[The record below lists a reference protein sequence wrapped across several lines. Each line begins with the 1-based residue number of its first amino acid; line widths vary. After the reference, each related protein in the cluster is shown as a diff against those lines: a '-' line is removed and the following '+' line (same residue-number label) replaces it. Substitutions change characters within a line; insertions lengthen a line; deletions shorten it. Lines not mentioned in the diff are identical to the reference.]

1 MTAGR
6 QYGSI
11 RTDIWRD
18 DDWRALSVD
27 AQWLYEL
34 LISQPTIS
42 TAGILPL
49 QIAKWSRYAKG
60 MTAKRVNAALNEL
73 IDADFVAVDS
83 ETEEVLVRTFIR
95 HDAARAGTGNVMLS
109 ALRCANI
116 TQSEDLRGVL
126 LTEIHRLERDW
137 TPNQTELIT
146 ALDES
151 LSNGFRKPSE
161 SHSKGSVEVEV
172 EVGANAPTS
181 EKGGKL
187 INFPPQEQSL
197 PKSGTSL
204 GDGDEKPKRATRLP
218 QGWMPPAE
226 DIDAMKAR
234 FPNVDL
240 KTEHEKFCN
249 YWHAKSGQQ
258 ATKLD
263 WPATWRNWIIKAA
276 DEAQPRRNGRSIDTA
291 ANTRAWMAGR
301 SEG

>member
-95 HDAARAGTGNVMLS
+95 HDAARAGTP
-109 ALRCANI
+109 
-116 TQSEDLRGVL
+116 RGRSHTARIAGYLAV
-126 LTEIHRLERDW
+126 TSSVARLIR
-137 TPNQTELIT
+137 
-146 ALDES
+146 
-151 LSNGFRKPSE
+151 G
-161 SHSKGSVEVEV
+161 
-172 EVGANAPTS
+172 
-181 EKGGKL
+181 
-187 INFPPQEQSL
+187 
-197 PKSGTSL
+197 
-204 GDGDEKPKRATRLP
+204 
-218 QGWMPPAE
+218 
-226 DIDAMKAR
+226 
-234 FPNVDL
+234 
-240 KTEHEKFCN
+240 
-249 YWHAKSGQQ
+249 
-258 ATKLD
+258 
-263 WPATWRNWIIKAA
+263 
-276 DEAQPRRNGRSIDTA
+276 PRRGQGA
-291 ANTRAWMAGR
+291 AR
-301 SEG
+301 